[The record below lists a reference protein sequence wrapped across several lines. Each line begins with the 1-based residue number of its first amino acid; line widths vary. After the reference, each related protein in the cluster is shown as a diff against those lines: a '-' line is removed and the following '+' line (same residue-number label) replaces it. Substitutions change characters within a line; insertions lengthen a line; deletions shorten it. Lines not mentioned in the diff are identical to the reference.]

1 MEIYIEL
8 TYIINAFVYIIVFEI
23 LSILLNVN
31 WSLYKIILYSFLCNI
46 SLILIYIDY
55 LPYKI
60 FRTNF
65 LLSYSHSIVPVGF
78 GVRS

>member
-1 MEIYIEL
+1 MADNL
-8 TYIINAFVYIIVFEI
+8 
-23 LSILLNVN
+23 
-31 WSLYKIILYSFLCNI
+31 
-46 SLILIYIDY
+46 IDY